1 MPVSSGRAA
10 AVLAA
15 ATLWAAFG
23 QSATPAH
30 AVSFDCKAAS
40 SAVEKSICADPA
52 LSESDSTLAALYDQ
66 VLTRAV
72 SPDAVRTDQR
82 RWLTQERNTVSGTAA
97 LQAVYNA
104 RIAVLRG
111 IAYGDPAR
119 DACIAVASD
128 EIRARKGCRV
138 VYAGRVAN
146 APGPALAFQTQEF
159 ADTDIPGKV
168 QVVHFVET
176 GAVLGFLSAGVEYE
190 RPRTIQSPA
199 GTVLYLLG
207 DTGGSG
213 NFPDDALYL
222 FRDGAWVAID
232 IQTWIDDLSKRLPK
246 GLSANKGI
254 FPDWKTMTAA
264 TALWRDADANCC
276 PSGGGANLTLRLDG
290 NRVVLDRIELTKPAR
305 R

>member
-1 MPVSSGRAA
+1 ML
-10 AVLAA
+10 AV
-15 ATLWAAFG
+15 ATLWPVFVLGA
-23 QSATPAH
+23 SPAH
-30 AVSFDCKAAS
+30 AVGFDCKAAS
-40 SAVEKSICADPA
+40 SAVEKSICADPV
-52 LSESDSTLAALYDQ
+52 LSESDSTLAALFDQ

-72 SPDAVRTDQR
+72 SPDAARTDQW
-82 RWLTQERNTVSGTAA
+82 RWLTQERNTASGTAA
-97 LQAVYNA
+97 LKTVYDA

-111 IAYGDPAR
+111 IVFGDATR

-128 EIRARKGCRV
+128 EVRARKGCHV

-146 APGPALAFQTQEF
+146 APGSALAFQTQEF
-159 ADTDIPGKV
+159 ADNGIPGKV
-168 QVVHFVET
+168 HVVHFVET
-176 GAVLGFLSAGVEYE
+176 GAVLGFLAAGMEYE

-222 FRDGAWVAID
+222 FREGAWVALD
-232 IQTWIDDLSKRLPK
+232 IQTWIDDLSKRLPT
-246 GLSANKGI
+246 GISANKGI
-254 FPDWKTMTAA
+254 FPDWKTMTAT

-290 NRVVLDRIELTKPAR
+290 ARIVLDRIELTKPAR